1 MNLLFTLPQS
11 IFIFVISVFC
21 IWFFCNKLS
30 TIVNFIDREFNLG
43 NAFGGTIIL
52 SIVTNLP
59 EIAITLNAS
68 IKGTID
74 LAIGNILGGVV
85 IQSILLVIFDFSAR
99 KETRPLSSLTNSKT
113 SIIQG
118 MFLIIILSTV
128 IIGKQLNESLL
139 FFRTTP
145 PELIILFVWIISVI
159 SMKRLQNNRKT
170 KENIP
175 VNKNNLT
182 KKTALIWLS
191 IISIVVLVFGVLLEI
206 TSDTIATNFNIN
218 GVVFGATILALVTS
232 LPEISGGLAFI
243 KNKSYEPIISDI
255 FGGNAFLPVLF
266 LPITLITNK
275 AVIPNSS
282 SINIYLTS
290 VAIII
295 TCIYVMGMIISFPK
309 KKSGLGYDS
318 WVVLTIYLLS
328 VIGMFYI

>member
-11 IFIFVISVFC
+11 IFIFVVSVFC

-30 TIVNFIDREFNLG
+30 AVVNYIDNEFNLG

-85 IQSILLVIFDFSAR
+85 IQSVLLVLFDFSAR
-99 KETRPLSSLTNSKT
+99 KEVRPLSSLTNSKT

-118 MFLIIILSTV
+118 MFLIIILSIV
-128 IIGKQLNESLL
+128 VIGKQLNESLA

-145 PELIILFVWIISVI
+145 PELMILFVWIISI
-159 SMKRLQNNRKT
+159 MSMKHLQTNRKSI
-170 KENIP
+170 EASR
-175 VNKNNLT
+175 NKNRLT
-182 KKTALIWLS
+182 KKTALLWLFVIS
-191 IISIVVLVFGVLLEI
+191 IIVLVFGVLLEI
-206 TSDTIATNFNIN
+206 TSDNIASYYNIN

-232 LPEISGGLAFI
+232 LPEISGGLAFV
-243 KNKSYEPIISDI
+243 KNKSYVPIISDI

-275 AVIPNSS
+275 SVIPNSS

-295 TCIYVMGMIISFPK
+295 TCIYVMGMVISFPK
-309 KKSGLGYDS
+309 KKNGLGYDS
-318 WVVLTIYLLS
+318 WVVLLIYLLS
-328 VIGMFYI
+328 IIGMFYI